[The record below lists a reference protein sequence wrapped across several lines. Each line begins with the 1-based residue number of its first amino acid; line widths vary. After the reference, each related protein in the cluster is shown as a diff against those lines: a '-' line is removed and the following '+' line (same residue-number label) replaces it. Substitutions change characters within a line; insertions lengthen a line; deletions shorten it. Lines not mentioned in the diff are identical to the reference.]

1 MGLAVIKEGVGEV
14 EVLSSRFIAYLY
26 PLNDP
31 EEFASLYQKVRKL
44 SPKAD
49 HYPYAY
55 IHNDF
60 SKTSDDGEPSGA
72 AGRPILSLLEGMG
85 IGRCAL
91 IVARYFGGSKLGLP
105 RLRKT
110 FVAAVEEAIRK
121 ATLGEIRLTHRY
133 MLELSYHDYEEIKR
147 LSKLHGAEIADEIY
161 GAKVRANLLV
171 DDRIAPTL
179 LRALS
184 PESEVSDL
192 GEYETIKEI
201 NR

>member
-1 MGLAVIKEGVGEV
+1 MAFAIIEEGRGEV
-14 EVLSSRFIAYLY
+14 EALSSRFIAYLY

-31 EEFASLYQKVRKL
+31 EEFASLYQKVKKL

-55 IHNDF
+55 LF
-60 SKTSDDGEPSGA
+60 GGVSKTSDDGEPSGA
-72 AGRPILSLLEGMG
+72 AGRPILSLLESRG
-85 IGRCAL
+85 ITRAAL

-110 FVAAVEEAIRK
+110 FVSAAEEAIND
-121 ATLGEIRLTHRY
+121 ADLGEIRLTHRY
-133 MLELSYHDYEEIKR
+133 GLELSYHDYEEVKR
-147 LSKLHGAEIADEIY
+147 LAKIHGGQLVDEIY
-161 GAKVRANLLV
+161 DAKVRANLLL

-184 PESEVSDL
+184 PESEVKDL
-192 GEYETIKEI
+192 GEYEMIKEI
-201 NR
+201 EK